1 MSGRRR
7 RPAAGRWSCMDG
19 TSPRRGASGRTPASD
34 DSWPPSSLLG
44 SLAAPARGRLLA
56 LGTLRRYEAGRVLMR
71 EGERTAFVLVLLHGV
86 VKATGRAPDGRH
98 ALLAV
103 RMGGDV
109 VGEFA
114 AADGGPRSATVTTC
128 GNVVARAVS
137 REDFLACTRD
147 DPSIAHAVNAA
158 VVAKLRT
165 ANNHRVDFTGCDAAT
180 RLARV
185 LHQIV
190 VTHGE
195 RSGAGAV
202 IRWPITQPELATL
215 SGTAEPTVQKVLR
228 MFRQA
233 GVISTGYRTVRVDD
247 LDRLSDL
254 AFRERP

>member
-1 MSGRRR
+1 
-7 RPAAGRWSCMDG
+7 MDG
-19 TSPRRGASGRTPASD
+19 TAPRRRAPGLPPAGD
-34 DSWPPSSLLG
+34 GTWPGSSLLG
-44 SLAAPARGRLLA
+44 SLTAPARGRLLA
-56 LGTLRRYEAGRVLMR
+56 LGAVRRYEADHVLMR

-86 VKATGRAPDGRH
+86 VKATGRAPDGRN

-103 RMGGDV
+103 RMGGDL

-128 GNVVARAVS
+128 GDVVARAVG
-137 REDFLACTRD
+137 REEFLACTRD
-147 DPSIAHAVNAA
+147 DPGIAHAVNAA
-158 VVAKLRT
+158 VVAKLRA
-165 ANNHRVDFTGCDAAT
+165 ANTHRVDFTGCDAAT

-190 VTHGE
+190 MTRGE

-228 MFRQA
+228 RFRRA
-233 GVISTGYRTVRVDD
+233 GVISTGYRTVRVED

-254 AFRERP
+254 AFREQT

>member
-1 MSGRRR
+1 
-7 RPAAGRWSCMDG
+7 MDG
-19 TSPRRGASGRTPASD
+19 TAPRRRTPGRPPAAD
-34 DSWPPSSLLG
+34 ETWPGSSLLG
-44 SLAAPARGRLLA
+44 SLTAPARGRLLA
-56 LGTLRRYEAGRVLMR
+56 LGAVRRYAADHVLMR

-86 VKATGRAPDGRH
+86 VKATGRAPDGRD

-103 RMGGDV
+103 RMGGDL

-128 GNVVARAVS
+128 GDVVARAVS
-137 REDFLACTRD
+137 REEFLACTRD
-147 DPSIAHAVNAA
+147 DPGIAHAVNAA
-158 VVAKLRT
+158 VVAKLRA
-165 ANNHRVDFTGCDAAT
+165 ANTHRVDFTGCDAAT

-190 VTHGE
+190 MTHGE

-228 MFRQA
+228 RFRRA
-233 GVISTGYRTVRVDD
+233 GVISTGYRTVRVED

-254 AFRERP
+254 AFREQS

>member
-1 MSGRRR
+1 
-7 RPAAGRWSCMDG
+7 MDG
-19 TSPRRGASGRTPASD
+19 TAPRRRAPGRPPAGEAT
-34 DSWPPSSLLG
+34 WPGSSLLG
-44 SLAAPARGRLLA
+44 SLAAPARRRLLA
-56 LGTLRRYEAGRVLMR
+56 LGAVRRYEADHVLMR

-86 VKATGRAPDGRH
+86 VKATGRAPDGRD

-103 RMGGDV
+103 RMGGDL

-128 GNVVARAVS
+128 GGVVARAVS
-137 REDFLACTRD
+137 REEFLACTRD
-147 DPSIAHAVNAA
+147 DPGIAHAVNAA
-158 VVAKLRT
+158 VVAKLRA
-165 ANNHRVDFTGCDAAT
+165 ANTHRVDFTGCDAAT

-190 VTHGE
+190 MTHGE

-228 MFRQA
+228 RFRQA
-233 GVISTGYRTVRVDD
+233 GVISTGYRTVRVED

-254 AFRERP
+254 AYREQP